1 MIEQLLRQLKYVS
14 SIVSEVDSDL
24 ANSIRVEGLK
34 TVSSIYLPDKD
45 MLMNLG
51 FGDLDHVRKVWGENV
66 EEACRTIYEILVR
79 LEEQVLAT
87 RDLARQEI
95 LELVAEGGLAGFRIY
110 CHRAEIS
117 LFQSLFDVSLLS
129 LSAENFIT
137 SKKQYLASD
146 PFYSLFK
153 IGPLRCFGWAK
164 VPKVLISIPKYQ
176 VFRRIKLAL
185 VEDDE
190 VMGQDPF
197 NPDIDYRTDLFNRNV
212 KTISDSSVPV
222 ESELYTD
229 HIELED
235 ILNFTPNHGISSEGD
250 CLAVDLVDQMS
261 ILLPAGSSHLVLKS
275 TDGFKS
281 VRETKTHEFGIGD
294 YLIHMDMHIHGQ
306 SVVADK
312 TEMTE
317 LWKAAL
323 DSMYRNQY
331 QALIANCEIAG
342 IDLKNLDGA
351 LKSWRRPVS
360 EGLHAPQSP
369 VHFSLL
375 IEKVLPV
382 NTLKGHSW
390 KEAWSEIRA
399 YRAKAIQEGRLEH
412 EAFRQQVQHTLQD
425 HLEEIAACAAG
436 SEQFTVDLEEPW
448 GDGPLK
454 FLKIKSINR
463 GFVAPR
469 EKMGVLVHRSEVDL
483 FRAEDA

>member
-1 MIEQLLRQLKYVS
+1 
-14 SIVSEVDSDL
+14 
-24 ANSIRVEGLK
+24 
-34 TVSSIYLPDKD
+34 

-66 EEACRTIYEILVR
+66 GEACRTIDKILAG
-79 LEEQVLAT
+79 LEDQVAI

-95 LELVAEGGLAGFRIY
+95 LELVSEVGMAGFRIY
-110 CHRAEIS
+110 CHRAEVS
-117 LFQSLFDVSLLS
+117 LFQSLFDASFLP

-137 SKKQYLASD
+137 SKKQYLESD
-146 PFYSLFK
+146 LFIALFK
-153 IGPLRCFGWAK
+153 VGPLRSIGWAK
-164 VPKVLISIPKYQ
+164 SPKVLLSIPKYQ
-176 VFRRIKLAL
+176 IFRRLKLDA

-190 VMGQDPF
+190 VLGQDPF
-197 NPDIDYRTDLFNRNV
+197 NSEIDYRAGLVKREV
-212 KTISDSSVPV
+212 KTISDSSVPI
-222 ESELYTD
+222 ESEIYTD

-235 ILNFTPNHGISSEGD
+235 ILNFSPSNGISSEGD
-250 CLAVDLVDQMS
+250 CLAVDLADGMS

-294 YLIHMDMHIHGQ
+294 YFIHMDMHIHGE

-312 TEMTE
+312 TEITE
-317 LWKAAL
+317 LWKASL

-331 QALIANCEIAG
+331 PALIANCEIAG

-351 LKSWRRPVS
+351 LKNWRRPIS

-369 VHFSLL
+369 IHFSLL

-399 YRAKAIQEGRLEH
+399 YRTKAIQEGRSEH
-412 EAFRQQVQHTLQD
+412 EAFRQEIQHTLQD
-425 HLEEIAACAAG
+425 HQEEIAVFAAG
-436 SEQFTVDLEEPW
+436 NEQFEVDLDEPW
-448 GDGPLK
+448 GDGALK
-454 FLKIKSINR
+454 FLKIKCVNR

-469 EKMGVLVHRSEVDL
+469 ERTGVLIFRSEVEL
-483 FRAEDA
+483 FRSEDA

>member
-1 MIEQLLRQLKYVS
+1 MVEQIIRQLRYVS
-14 SIVSEVDSDL
+14 SIVSEVDNDL

-66 EEACRTIYEILVR
+66 GEACRTIDAILAR
-79 LEEQVLAT
+79 LEDQVLT
-87 RDLARQEI
+87 IRDLARQEI
-95 LELVAEGGLAGFRIY
+95 LELVSEGGLAGFRIY
-110 CHRAEIS
+110 CHRAEVS
-117 LFQSLFDVSLLS
+117 LFQSLFDVRLLS

-153 IGPLRCFGWAK
+153 IGPLRSFGWAK
-164 VPKVLISIPKYQ
+164 SPKVLLSIPKYQ
-176 VFRRIKLAL
+176 VFRRIKLD
-185 VEDDE
+185 VVKDDE
-190 VMGQDPF
+190 VLGQDPF
-197 NPDIDYRTDLFNRNV
+197 NPEIDYRADLFNRDV
-212 KTISDSSVPV
+212 KTISDGSVPV
-222 ESELYTD
+222 ESEIYTD

-235 ILNFTPNHGISSEGD
+235 ILNFSPSHGISNEGD
-250 CLAVDLVDQMS
+250 CLAVDLADEMS

-275 TDGFKS
+275 IEGFKS

-294 YLIHMDMHIHGQ
+294 YFIHMDMHIHGE

-312 TEMTE
+312 TEITE
-317 LWKAAL
+317 LWKASL

-351 LKSWRRPVS
+351 LKNWRRPVS

-399 YRAKAIQEGRLEH
+399 YRTKAIQEGRLEH

-425 HLEEIAACAAG
+425 HLEEIAACASG
-436 SEQFTVDLEEPW
+436 NEQFAVDLEEPW

-454 FLKIKSINR
+454 FLKIKSVNR

-469 EKMGVLVHRSEVDL
+469 EKTGVLIFRSEVDL
-483 FRAEDA
+483 FRTEDA